1 MVALCCFHSW
11 WKHLTQ
17 SFKTLKHAG
26 YSFVVL
32 PLQSSNLL
40 WFYKPACP
48 MANQELLVRDDHV
61 RMGYLGCKR
70 LIVEP
75 SRYSYFICPVVY
87 LTDWVATY
95 CSKM

>member
-1 MVALCCFHSW
+1 
-11 WKHLTQ
+11 
-17 SFKTLKHAG
+17 
-26 YSFVVL
+26 
-32 PLQSSNLL
+32 
-40 WFYKPACP
+40 